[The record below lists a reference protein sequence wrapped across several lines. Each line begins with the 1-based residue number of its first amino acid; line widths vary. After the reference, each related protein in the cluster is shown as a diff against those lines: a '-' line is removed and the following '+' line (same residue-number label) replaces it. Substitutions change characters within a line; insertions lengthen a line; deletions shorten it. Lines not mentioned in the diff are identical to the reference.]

1 MSQNWFFFFY
11 NIDILNF
18 LLSNICIKPDIVRN
32 KNNNE
37 MSLNTKRNTIIKQ
50 ASKAMLLDFDFDVWC
65 FNKNARLCTPFTED
79 LLTVMES
86 KNKQKCNCWP
96 SFWTE
101 CFARHGVEEAPART
115 SSEHSQRSTEAE
127 NEWGGQKDPQGQ
139 RWGVKAKGQ
148 IRDMEPYYIK
158 TNWTLVRLCL
168 I

>member
-1 MSQNWFFFFY
+1 MLGTKITMKCLWIPKEIPSSNKLARQCFY
-11 NIDILNF
+11 TLIL
-18 LLSNICIKPDIVRN
+18 
-32 KNNNE
+32 
-37 MSLNTKRNTIIKQ
+37 M
-50 ASKAMLLDFDFDVWC
+50 FDVLINMHDRVHLLLEI
-65 FNKNARLCTPFTED
+65 F
-79 LLTVMES
+79 LTVMES

-148 IRDMEPYYIK
+148 FRDMEPLY
-158 TNWTLVRLCL
+158 
-168 I
+168 